1 MIYKALA
8 SVIMGAVLS
17 SSKKEVMDIAKKQL
31 MQTQMEG
38 VRKAVLS
45 HVAEKYTEEVE
56 YNLSQYIRALSQSSV
71 EIEFRG
77 KPGEALIM
85 RAESAV
91 KELEGYI
98 EAQNPDGAVIQF
110 LKRRY
115 KEEGVRIISG
125 RLYAGHYVNRK
136 SQGVYEIANR
146 MGYAAHVDKRKPWL
160 TGRKTTEGMESI
172 IANAAVEI
180 FEVMFDDVDLSS
192 EIAGLKFT
200 GVGDELAQQSGGGGG
215 GFSTTTEQSKPKPKP
230 KNKKKKKR

>member
-8 SVIMGAVLS
+8 GAIMGAVLS
-17 SSKKEVMDIAKKQL
+17 SSKKQILDTAKSQIV
-31 MQTQMEG
+31 QAQMEG
-38 VRKAVLS
+38 VRKAMIA

-56 YNLSQYIRALSQSSV
+56 YNLSQYIRALGKANV
-71 EIEFRG
+71 EVEFRG

-125 RLYAGHYVNRK
+125 RLYAGHLVNRK
-136 SQGVYEIANR
+136 SQGIYEVANR
-146 MGYAAHVDKRKPWL
+146 MGYAAAVDKKKPWL
-160 TGRKTTEGMESI
+160 TGQKTTEGLENI

-180 FEVMFDDVDLSS
+180 FEIMFDEVDLSS
-192 EIAGLKFT
+192 EIANLNFSGI
-200 GVGDELAQQSGGGGG
+200 GDKLAENSGE
-215 GFSTTTEQSKPKPKP
+215 GFAESERSRPKSSR
-230 KNKKKKKR
+230 KKKKR